1 MDIDVSPLTPEDF
14 SDAYALWESSE
25 GVVLQSD
32 ERHPHVFV
40 RFLSRNPEMSFGARR
55 AGRLIGAVLAGHDGR
70 RGYVYH
76 LAVAADCRRQGIGKT
91 MVANVEREMTRQ
103 GIWKVHANVVYRN
116 LLAHYFWKKLGWFE
130 RDDIALFSHLLVP
143 G

>member
-1 MDIDVSPLTPEDF
+1 MDFDVAPLTPEDF

-25 GVVLQSD
+25 GVVLQSE

-40 RFLSRNPEMSFGARR
+40 NFLSRNPNLSFGARR

-76 LAVAADCRRQGIGKT
+76 LAVTADCRHQGIGKT
-91 MVANVEREMTRQ
+91 LVANVEREMTHQ
-103 GIWKVHANVVYRN
+103 SIWKAHAHVATRN
-116 LLAHYFWKKLGWFE
+116 LRAQFFWKKIGWSE
-130 RDDIALFSHLLVP
+130 RDDIAQFSHLLFP

>member
-1 MDIDVSPLTPEDF
+1 MDFDVSPLTQEDF
-14 SDAYALWESSE
+14 GGAYALWESSE

-40 RFLSRNPEMSFGARR
+40 RFLSRNPGMSFGARR

-91 MVANVEREMTRQ
+91 LVASVEREMTRQ

-116 LLAHYFWKKLGWFE
+116 LRAQYFWKKLGWFE
-130 RDDIALFSHLLVP
+130 RDDIALFSHLLLP